1 VPLRNYSLTTVAE
14 APTEW
19 FVSDGD
25 ELHSDTNLYHWSL
38 PADSITVI
46 ELICD
51 RGAVCSAL
59 L

>member
-1 VPLRNYSLTTVAE
+1 VAE
-14 APTEW
+14 APAEW

-25 ELHSDTNLYHWSL
+25 ELHSDADLYHLSL
-38 PADSITVI
+38 PADYITVI